1 MSPSPVPRPTRS
13 RIPLIRFTLGLATL
27 VALIV
32 PMSATARDLSEAE
45 RRLVT
50 QTFSELLPLPFAT
63 PETFPGKSDR
73 IPYRRLPRSVA
84 PAFGFDYRFSP
95 DGYAVGR
102 IAFAD
107 GIDLLVTFLD
117 ESGDSFTDSAYDIHV
132 LDTRSWTIRD
142 SIRIGLDRKRGDN
155 ASTLVQSA
163 AAVIS
168 PDLLITVSILLRQ
181 ESGPPWNP
189 TVDWEETGTEVHTWD
204 TDLQRFL
211 NDL

>member
-1 MSPSPVPRPTRS
+1 MRRWPSTRS
-13 RIPLIRFTLGLATL
+13 RVLLICFALGL
-27 VALIV
+27 VALSSLIA
-32 PMSATARDLSEAE
+32 PAPATARDLSETE
-45 RRLVT
+45 RRVVKD
-50 QTFSELLPLPFAT
+50 TFSELLTLPFAT
-63 PETFPGKSDR
+63 PETFPSRFDQM
-73 IPYRRLPRSVA
+73 PYRLLPRSIA

-95 DGYAVGR
+95 HGYAVGR
-102 IAFAD
+102 IAFAE
-107 GIDLLVTFLD
+107 GFDLLVTFLD

-132 LDTRSWTIRD
+132 LDTRSWTMRD
-142 SIRIGLDRKRGDN
+142 SIRIGLERKRGDN

-163 AAVIS
+163 AAVVS
-168 PDLLITVSILLRQ
+168 PDRLVTVSILMRQ